1 MAEALQARLRRLRR
15 GETHEAAVPADGTA
29 PARIP
34 STHGDLDRL
43 EQTLIGDVSP
53 LASLKERLERLV
65 TVTTLRAAR
74 PAPSWPSLDELAPG
88 RPTSNDRGEFFLSE
102 VDLPIDHRHGEVAL
116 CRLHAADAANV
127 RVLAGELDLAGF
139 DLATTVFLDTETT
152 GLAGGSGTAAFLVG
166 LGFVDGD
173 RFRVR
178 QYFMRD
184 YHEEPAQLLGL
195 AQDLARFSSIV
206 TFNGKMFDVPLLEA
220 RYALQRARFPL
231 DGAPH
236 LDLLHPAR
244 RLWKARLESCRL
256 QSLESSLLR
265 VRRNGDVPGDEIPH
279 IYFDYVRRRDP
290 RALARIFHHNRLD
303 ILSLAALSALACQ
316 WVREEGW
323 AEDPR
328 DIVSLGRV
336 LERAHLHDRSEMQY
350 RRALE
355 SGGDTRR
362 FALLR
367 LAARA
372 KRDGAHEAAV
382 GFWEEAASAGDWTAL
397 RELAMHHEHRRRD
410 LRQALLT
417 VDRAFA
423 CLRGFDEVTA
433 KRARADLLRR
443 RERLVRKLEAGP
455 TEAGEPDRPSL

>member
-1 MAEALQARLRRLRR
+1 
-15 GETHEAAVPADGTA
+15 V
-29 PARIP
+29 
-34 STHGDLDRL
+34 
-43 EQTLIGDVSP
+43 
-53 LASLKERLERLV
+53 K
-65 TVTTLRAAR
+65 
-74 PAPSWPSLDELAPG
+74 
-88 RPTSNDRGEFFLSE
+88 
-102 VDLPIDHRHGEVAL
+102 
-116 CRLHAADAANV
+116 
-127 RVLAGELDLAGF
+127 VLAGELNLDGF
-139 DLATTVFLDTETT
+139 DLGSTVFLDTETT
-152 GLAGGSGTAAFLVG
+152 GLSGGSGTAAFLVG
-166 LGFVDGD
+166 VGFADGD
-173 RFRVR
+173 RFCVR

-184 YHEEPAQLLGL
+184 YHEEPAQLLAL
-195 AQDLARFSSIV
+195 AEDLARFSSVV

-220 RYALQRARFPL
+220 RYALQRGRFPL

-256 QSLESSLLR
+256 QSLEASLLR

-316 WVREEGW
+316 WVSETGW

-336 LERAHLHDRSEMQY
+336 LERAQLHDRSEAEY

-355 SGGDTRR
+355 GGGQTRS

-372 KRDGAHEAAV
+372 KRDGAYESAV
-382 GFWEEAASAGDWTAL
+382 AFWEEAAAAGEWTAL
-397 RELAMHHEHRRRD
+397 RELAMHYEHRLHDIGRALRTVETAFGHLHTIDERIAQRARQDLTRRRD
-410 LRQALLT
+410 
-417 VDRAFA
+417 
-423 CLRGFDEVTA
+423 
-433 KRARADLLRR
+433 
-443 RERLVRKLEAGP
+443 RLVRKLNA
-455 TEAGEPDRPSL
+455 